1 MIKQKLILWLH
12 QTVEKKKGDNVEY
25 KWVAGVQ

>member
-12 QTVEKKKGDNVEY
+12 QTVEKKVDNVEY